1 MSDERRAAEIAL
13 RTFVK
18 ARWVVIALVAVAWG
32 ARWAAPEGLA
42 AVLSWFPPAPEP
54 VAMSAVLLGLAI
66 LNVVTTAVLLPRG
79 RATAG
84 LAGVSLMVD
93 ATALT
98 VLLALSGG
106 ASNAFTAMYFVP
118 ITLSTQVSPR
128 WTWALAGYT
137 LLCFAGLFVVAP
149 LDPHAHHHHDFEAHI
164 RGMWVAFGV
173 AGILI
178 TYFVHAIAESLA
190 RQRRELARLRDERAQ
205 DRHLAAMGTLAAG
218 AAHELGTPLGTISML
233 CADLEL
239 MSEEERREAAQGIRE
254 GVARCK
260 HILHQMAS
268 PELRVPALGR
278 EAAAWPLRE
287 LVAEVEG
294 GAAEVAVRVEESA
307 AFAAGA
313 ACEQPRAVLGQILR
327 ELVQNGAEACRRRPG
342 AAGVRVRF
350 DRQGEWVEI
359 DVRDD
364 GAGMTPEVAAAAFDP
379 FFSTKPEGAGMGLG
393 LYLARA
399 HLRQLG
405 GSIDL
410 TSSPG
415 AGTAVHLRF
424 PLTRGAGAVQDPPRR
439 GEG

>member
-18 ARWVVIALVAVAWG
+18 ARWVVIALVAAGWAVQ
-32 ARWAAPEGLA
+32 RAAPA
-42 AVLSWFPPAPEP
+42 AFAAALSWFPPAPDP
-54 VAMSAVLLGLAI
+54 AGTTAILLVLAI
-66 LNVVTTAVLLPRG
+66 LNVATTAVVLPRG
-79 RATAG
+79 RATVG

-98 VLLALSGG
+98 ALLALSGG

-137 LLCFAGLFVVAP
+137 LLCFAGLFAVAP

-173 AGILI
+173 SGILI
-178 TYFVHAIAESLA
+178 TYFVHSIAESLA
-190 RQRRELARLRDERAQ
+190 RQRQELARLRDERAQ
-205 DRHLAAMGTLAAG
+205 DRHLAAMGILAAG

-239 MSEEERREAAQGIRE
+239 MSEDERREAAQGIRE

-268 PELRVPALGR
+268 PELRVPELGR
-278 EAAAWPLRE
+278 EAAAWPLGE
-287 LVAEVEG
+287 LVAEIEV

-313 ACEQPRAVLGQILR
+313 ACELPRAVLGQILR
-327 ELVQNGAEACRRRPG
+327 ELVQNGAEACRQRPG

-350 DRQGEWVEI
+350 DRQGARVEI
-359 DVRDD
+359 EVRDA

-379 FFSTKPEGAGMGLG
+379 FFATKLEGSGMGLG

-415 AGTAVHLRF
+415 AGTVVHLRF
-424 PLTRGAGAVQDPPRR
+424 PLTRGAGAGRDPARQ